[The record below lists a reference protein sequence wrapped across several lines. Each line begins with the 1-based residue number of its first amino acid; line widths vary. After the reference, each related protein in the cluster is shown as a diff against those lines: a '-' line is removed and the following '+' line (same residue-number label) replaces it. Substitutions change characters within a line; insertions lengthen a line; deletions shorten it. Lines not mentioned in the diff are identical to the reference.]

1 MSVVA
6 LVGGQWGDEGKG
18 KIVDGLAEK
27 ADIVIR
33 FSGGDNAG
41 HTTVNPYGEF
51 KLHLVPSGIFHQ
63 HVTCIIGNGTVVNP
77 AVLLKEITELNGRG
91 VDTSR
96 LLISDRAHLIMPYHT
111 LLDGVE
117 EDRRGKGAL
126 GTTRRGIGPAFSDKV
141 ARMGIKVGDLL
152 NEDAFSTKLSSV
164 LEVKNA
170 LLTKLYN
177 RDALSHEEILEQYRG
192 YAVQLAPYIREVD
205 SFIHDAVA
213 RGEVVLL
220 EGAQG
225 TLLDPDFGTYPFVT
239 SSSPL
244 AGAGTIGSGIGPT
257 KISRSIG
264 VFKAY
269 ITRVG
274 SGPMP
279 TELTDE
285 TGELIREKAQEYGA
299 TTGRPRRCGWFDVVA
314 GRLSVRVNGLTD
326 MALTHLDIF
335 DGFES
340 VKICTAY
347 RCGSETVEQF
357 PSRGD
362 LLDECT
368 PVYEELPGW
377 SEPISHCT
385 RFEDLPREA
394 QGYVRRLEEL
404 LDCPMSLIAV
414 GPKRDQVIQAR
425 PLEREA
431 GG

>member
-27 ADIVIR
+27 ANVVIR

-51 KLHLVPSGIFHQ
+51 KLHLVPSGIFHP
-63 HVTCIIGNGTVVNP
+63 HVTCIIGNGVVVNP
-77 AVLLKEITELNGRG
+77 AVLLKEITELNERG

-111 LLDGVE
+111 LLDDLE
-117 EDRRGKGAL
+117 EERRGKGAL
-126 GTTRRGIGPAFSDKV
+126 GTTKRGIGPAFSDKV

-152 NEDAFSTKLSSV
+152 NEETFSTKLSSV
-164 LEVKNA
+164 LELKNA

-177 RDALSHEEILEQYRG
+177 REALSHQEILEQYLG
-192 YAVQLAPYIREVD
+192 YREQLAPYIRETD

-213 RGEVVLL
+213 RRELVLL

-244 AGAGTIGSGIGPT
+244 AGAASLGSGIGPT
-257 KISRSIG
+257 KIDRSVG

-279 TELTDE
+279 TELSDE
-285 TGELIREKAQEYGA
+285 TGELIREQAQEYGA
-299 TTGRPRRCGWFDVVA
+299 TTGRPRRCGWFDAVA

-326 MALTHLDIF
+326 MVLTHLDIF

-347 RCGSETVEQF
+347 RCGSEVLEQF
-357 PSRGD
+357 PSRGY
-362 LLDECT
+362 LLEKCT

-377 SEPISHCT
+377 SQAITDST
-385 RFEDLPREA
+385 RFKDLPREA

-414 GPKRDQVIQAR
+414 GPKRDQVIQIR
-425 PLEREA
+425 PVE
-431 GG
+431 G